1 MKNTGYRFSKNVI
14 YYLDNIS
21 GESDYAIRI
30 RNISLR
36 ISRIR
41 AIRPTKWHKHVKFL
55 WLLVCY
61 QFHLT
66 HYGRGKLVAILQTT
80 FQFSCSNSITFWLTH
95 WRRVTHIC
103 VSIICPDNGLLPGR
117 RQALSEPILE
127 YWSFEPHS
135 NKLQWNLSW
144 NSYISDTIRRIRSE
158 GHRYVLCV
166 QCRAS

>member
-41 AIRPTKWHKHVKFL
+41 AIRPTKWHTTCQIFMAVGLLSVSFNTL
-55 WLLVCY
+55 WAS
-61 QFHLT
+61 
-66 HYGRGKLVAILQTT
+66 KLFTILQTT
-80 FQFSCSNSITFWLTH
+80 FQFSCSNSIIFWLTH

-103 VSIICPDNGLLPGR
+103 VSIIGPDNGLLPGR

-127 YWSFEPHS
+127 YWSLEPHS
-135 NKLQWNLSW
+135 NKLKWNFSW
-144 NSYISDTIRRIRSE
+144 NSYISNTIRRIRSA

-166 QCRAS
+166 QCRAP